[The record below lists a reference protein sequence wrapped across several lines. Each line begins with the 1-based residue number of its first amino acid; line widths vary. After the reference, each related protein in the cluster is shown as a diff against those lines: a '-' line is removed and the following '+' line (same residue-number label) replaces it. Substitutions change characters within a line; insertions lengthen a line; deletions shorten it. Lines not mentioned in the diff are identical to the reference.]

1 MRDDQIM
8 TTPRT
13 LDSVKRAAERAGE
26 IRYEHRR
33 RAVEEAAKHVPAA
46 QPQPV
51 PDAEG
56 HAGE

>member
-1 MRDDQIM
+1 MRDDRTM

-46 QPQPV
+46 QPEPEAQ
-51 PDAEG
+51 AES
-56 HAGE
+56 HADE